1 MERPQASNGDRV
13 VTLTARIVR
22 AYLAGNAL
30 TPRALVA
37 VLREVAEA
45 IGHLHRH
52 VNDPSAI
59 RRPTRQEITA
69 SIGDDFL
76 VSFEDGQR
84 YRMLKRH
91 LTKCGLT
98 PDEYREKWG
107 LPKDYP
113 MVPAFYTR
121 KRAALAKRTK
131 LGQYDRNTA
140 KPRSDYARRAAAK
153 AASQGADP
161 HATEA
166 AYGA

>member
-1 MERPQASNGDRV
+1 M
-13 VTLTARIVR
+13 TLTARIVK

-30 TPRALVA
+30 TPQALVA
-37 VLREVAEA
+37 VLRAVAEA
-45 IGHLHRH
+45 IGQLHRH
-52 VNDPSAI
+52 ENDPSAI
-59 RRPTRQEITA
+59 RRPTRQQIRD

-98 PDEYREKWG
+98 PEAYREKWG

-121 KRAALAKRTK
+121 KRAALARRTK
-131 LGQYDRNTA
+131 LGQYDRSTA
-140 KPRSDYARRAAAK
+140 KPRSDHALRAAAK
-153 AASQGADP
+153 AAAQGADP
-161 HATEA
+161 RATEA

>member
-1 MERPQASNGDRV
+1 MERPQASDGDRV
-13 VTLTARIVR
+13 VTLTARIVK

-30 TPRALVA
+30 TPQALVA
-37 VLREVAEA
+37 VLRAVAEA
-45 IGHLHRH
+45 IGQLHRH
-52 VNDPSAI
+52 ENDPSAI
-59 RRPTRQEITA
+59 RRPTRQQIRD

-98 PDEYREKWG
+98 PEAYREKWG

-121 KRAALAKRTK
+121 KRAALARRTK
-131 LGQYDRNTA
+131 LGQYDRSTA
-140 KPRSDYARRAAAK
+140 KPRSDHALRAAAK
-153 AASQGADP
+153 AAAQGADP
-161 HATEA
+161 RATEA